1 MPRGVVMFVRLVD
14 GFNRRVGT
22 LVMYLIFVMMAILLY
37 SSVSKALLL
46 PANWTLESAQFA
58 MAAYFMLGGAFAMQT
73 GDHVRMDLFYSSWS
87 LRRRSAVDV
96 VTAIALITYLAFML
110 FGGVSSTTYAIRYG
124 EKSFTAWAPYMWPIK
139 VIMTFGVML
148 MLLQSIANLVKDVAQ
163 VRGKPIA

>member
-1 MPRGVVMFVRLVD
+1 MPSGVVLFVRLVD

-22 LVMYLIFVMMAILLY
+22 FTMYLIFVMMGILFY
-37 SSVSKALLL
+37 SSISKAFRL
-46 PANWTLESAQFA
+46 PASWTLESAQFA

-87 LRRRSAVDV
+87 LRRRSAVDAL
-96 VTAIALITYLAFML
+96 TAIALIAYLAFML
-110 FGGVSSTTYAIRYG
+110 FGGLSSTAYAIHYG

-139 VIMTFGVML
+139 VVMTFGVLL
-148 MLLQSIANLVKDVAQ
+148 MLLQSIANLFKDIAQ

>member
-1 MPRGVVMFVRLVD
+1 MPRGVIMFVRLVD

-22 LVMYLIFVMMAILLY
+22 VAMYLVFVMMGILFY
-37 SSVSKALLL
+37 SSISKAFLL

-87 LRRRSAVDV
+87 LRRRAAMDVLTAV
-96 VTAIALITYLAFML
+96 ALITYLAFML
-110 FGGVSSTTYAIRYG
+110 YGGLSSTTYAIQYG

-139 VIMTFGVML
+139 VTMTFGILL
-148 MLLQSIANLVKDVAQ
+148 MLLQSVANLIKDVAQ

>member
-1 MPRGVVMFVRLVD
+1 MPKPIVMFVRLVD
-14 GFNRRVGT
+14 VFNRRVGT
-22 LVMYLIFVMMAILLY
+22 VTMYLIFVMMGILLY
-37 SSVSKALLL
+37 SSVSKAFRL

-87 LRRRSAVDV
+87 LRRRSAVDAI
-96 VTAIALITYLAFML
+96 TAIALISYLAFML
-110 FGGVSSTTYAIRYG
+110 FGGLSSTTYALQYG

-139 VIMTFGVML
+139 VVMTFGILL
-148 MLLQSIANLVKDVAQ
+148 MLLQSIANLIKDIAQ